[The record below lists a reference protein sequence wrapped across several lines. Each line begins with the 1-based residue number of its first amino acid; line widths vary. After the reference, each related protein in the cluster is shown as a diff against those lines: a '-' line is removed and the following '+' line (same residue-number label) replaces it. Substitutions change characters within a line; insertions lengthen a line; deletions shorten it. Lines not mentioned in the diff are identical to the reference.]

1 MTYLPQA
8 QTTAWQQSDEI
19 DLAKTAVLVIDI
31 LGGDGDV
38 LPGLGE
44 MAQNAVCICAAARKA
59 GVPVIF
65 SCDAH
70 LPGVDKELE
79 LWGEHGIKD
88 TDAAQPLARL
98 GVSEGDFVVPKRR
111 YDGFFQT
118 DLDLLLRELG
128 VDPLIAFGADTNICV
143 LQTLAGAYFRTY
155 KSSVP
160 ADACATFL
168 IGTQEAGLEYF
179 TRCYDSRVV
188 TTDKVLEY
196 LG

>member
-8 QTTAWQQSDEI
+8 QTTKWQQSDEI
-19 DLAKTAVLVIDI
+19 DLVKTAVLVIDI
-31 LGGDGDV
+31 LGGEGGIV
-38 LPGLGE
+38 PGLE
-44 MAQNAVCICAAARKA
+44 KMAENAERICVAARQA

-70 LPGVDKELE
+70 LPGVDRELE

-88 TDAAQPLARL
+88 SEAAQPLACL
-98 GVSEGDFVVPKRR
+98 KACEEDFIVPKRR

-128 VDPLIAFGADTNICV
+128 VDTLIAIGADTNICV

-155 KSSVP
+155 KSIVA

-188 TTDKVLEY
+188 TAEKVLEY
-196 LG
+196 LR